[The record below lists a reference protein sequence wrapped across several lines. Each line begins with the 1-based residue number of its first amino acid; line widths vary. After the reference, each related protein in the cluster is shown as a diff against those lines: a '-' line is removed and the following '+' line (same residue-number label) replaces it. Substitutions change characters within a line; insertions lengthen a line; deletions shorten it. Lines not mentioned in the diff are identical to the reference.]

1 MAQTTGMREMPSMLR
16 MRKQR
21 PLKEVKNAFEKIDSR
36 NCEAMVALLILPFLP
51 CPGPSQLGLFPTP
64 SDSSVRRGYFP
75 GLGAFSASA
84 RRGERDPET
93 LYSGPVFLP
102 LLYIP
107 SSSILLALNYFRT
120 EHSFLPKYSL
130 IFLLPPPPRSGGL
143 CPHNLQKTPADRQD
157 TGLRAR
163 HKWP

>member
-1 MAQTTGMREMPSMLR
+1 MLFLLPEPSR
-16 MRKQR
+16 
-21 PLKEVKNAFEKIDSR
+21 
-36 NCEAMVALLILPFLP
+36 
-51 CPGPSQLGLFPTP
+51 LGLFPTL

-93 LYSGPVFLP
+93 PYSGPVFLP

-120 EHSFLPKYSL
+120 EHSFLSKYSL
-130 IFLLPPPPRSGGL
+130 IFLISPPAKRGALPTQSPKNTCR
-143 CPHNLQKTPADRQD
+143 
-157 TGLRAR
+157 
-163 HKWP
+163 